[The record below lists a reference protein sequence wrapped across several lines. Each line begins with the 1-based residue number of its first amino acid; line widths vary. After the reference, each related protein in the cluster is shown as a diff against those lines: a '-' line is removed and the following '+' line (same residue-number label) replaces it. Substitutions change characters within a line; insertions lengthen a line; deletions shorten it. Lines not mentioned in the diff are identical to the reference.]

1 MIVIPKCFLSL
12 QPGDHVRVL
21 CLLCLVDCTRG
32 ILTHGPLGSLS
43 FITMG
48 KPRFVHVVQSVPA
61 VPACANSLN
70 RAGGHPGPFS
80 GKLDP
85 GGPNWHRNPSVFSSK
100 YAVLSV

>member
-1 MIVIPKCFLSL
+1 M
-12 QPGDHVRVL
+12 
-21 CLLCLVDCTRG
+21 
-32 ILTHGPLGSLS
+32 GPLGSLS
-43 FITMG
+43 FMTMG

-85 GGPNWHRNPSVFSSK
+85 GGPNWHRNPSVFFKHICGTQRLNWGVKAFS
-100 YAVLSV
+100 LNSV